1 MTTGNSARTTA
12 SPLLD
17 AIGAGVEVF
26 DLGRRF
32 TVGMPQSPNHPA
44 YWHALPRRHGDMVR
58 ADGGSAANDMITM
71 GTHVGT
77 HIDALAH
84 VSHDGKLHGGLDVAD
99 ALVGGRYD
107 KLGAHTIE
115 PMVCRGILL
124 DVPAALG
131 VPDGCEPGY
140 EITPDDLD
148 ATVAA
153 QGTRPAAGDVVLVRS
168 GWGRHFAEGAAYV
181 GARSGVPGVGE
192 RGARWIADHAVRAA
206 GADTIAFERLAP
218 GAGHALLP
226 AHRVLLVENGIYLIE
241 AMDLEAL
248 ADARAYEFLFVLSP
262 LALYGA
268 TGSPVRPLA
277 VIPRG

>member
-1 MTTGNSARTTA
+1 MTTVSHSRSSAA
-12 SPLLD
+12 LLD
-17 AIGAGVEVF
+17 ALGAGVEVF
-26 DLGRRF
+26 DLGRPF

-58 ADGGSAANDMITM
+58 SDGGSAANDMISM

-84 VSHDGKLHGGLDVAD
+84 VSHDGKLFGDLDVAD
-99 ALVGGRYD
+99 ALTGGRYD
-107 KLGAHTIE
+107 KLGAHTIA

-131 VPDGCEPGY
+131 TPVGCDDGY
-140 EITPDDLD
+140 EITRADLE
-148 ATVAA
+148 ATVDA
-153 QGTRPAAGDVVLVRS
+153 QGTRPAAGDVVLIRS
-168 GWGRHFAEGAAYV
+168 GWGRKFGEGAAYV
-181 GARSGVPGVGE
+181 GAQSGVPGVGE
-192 RGARWIADHAVRAA
+192 DGARWIAEHGVRAA

-226 AHRVLLVENGIYLIE
+226 AHRVLLVENGIYIIE
-241 AMDLEAL
+241 AMNLEAL
-248 ADARAYEFLFVLSP
+248 AGAGAHEFLFMLSP

-277 VIPRG
+277 VVSHG